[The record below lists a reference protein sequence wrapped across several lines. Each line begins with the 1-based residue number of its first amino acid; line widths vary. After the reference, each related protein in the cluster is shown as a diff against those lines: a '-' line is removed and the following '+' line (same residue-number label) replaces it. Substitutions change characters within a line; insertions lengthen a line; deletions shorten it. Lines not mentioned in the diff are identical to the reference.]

1 MVKTSNNYVFY
12 GNPAVD
18 IIDVQRSLTNTTSTN
33 VLVSDNLLPQT
44 DNVYN
49 LGADTARWNTVRNT
63 LTVTNQVRSPASTD
77 LLLDATTGSSLIRN
91 NKSVVPLVNDTYS
104 LGNSTYY
111 WNEIFARSLVL
122 GKNEN
127 YVRIPPVTLFM
138 LSPLLENV
146 ALDLTGFPAYNA
158 VNDPVPGKSF
168 IKFPSKGFYAISMIV
183 TYSSFSAAGASAD
196 LGLVLKD
203 NTSVTEQSGQR
214 FEAVVTDVT
223 YPAGIPVPLFYVGR
237 NPVMATLYWECNNT
251 NERVELIAWLTS
263 LANVTV
269 NLTEITLRR
278 LHSFP

>member
-1 MVKTSNNYVFY
+1 MLVYIAQKDKMVKTSNNYVFY

-111 WNEIFARSLVL
+111 WNEIFARCIRQERKLCTNTARHPFHV
-122 GKNEN
+122 
-127 YVRIPPVTLFM
+127 
-138 LSPLLENV
+138 
-146 ALDLTGFPAYNA
+146 
-158 VNDPVPGKSF
+158 VPF
-168 IKFPSKGFYAISMIV
+168 
-183 TYSSFSAAGASAD
+183 T
-196 LGLVLKD
+196 
-203 NTSVTEQSGQR
+203 
-214 FEAVVTDVT
+214 
-223 YPAGIPVPLFYVGR
+223 
-237 NPVMATLYWECNNT
+237 
-251 NERVELIAWLTS
+251 
-263 LANVTV
+263 
-269 NLTEITLRR
+269 
-278 LHSFP
+278 